1 MNSLPIENLSPERA
15 LLICAVRSAIS
26 RNPSIDFPAV
36 VDPSIDW
43 AIVADEAVYHGVVP
57 QLYGVL
63 QKTGSEFLPAEM
75 HEWLQDSFQNNLKHN
90 LILTGELWRIL
101 ARFQEHGISAIPFK
115 GPTLAMLAYGD
126 LAWREFTDL
135 DILVDER
142 DLAQVGELLVSA
154 GYQARAELS
163 LLSDPVFTA
172 IEREFYFTN
181 ARSGTLIDLQWHL
194 SSTIL
199 PFAMNL
205 EHIGK
210 NQITVLPGG
219 KQMATLGLE
228 DLLLYLCAHGS
239 RHCWE
244 RLGWIADVAGLINL
258 NPQLDWDVA
267 WSRARAMKCERVL
280 LHGLLLAQ
288 DLTGAQIPQA
298 IEQLAR
304 ADAGSC
310 ALAASIGRILAE
322 PLGRSTNKFDL
333 HRYFLKLQNRPADQ
347 FRHLLRLVFAPTVID
362 WEFWPLPSVLMFLY
376 PLVRL
381 IRLIAEHLPFT
392 APPKHKTES

>member
-1 MNSLPIENLSPERA
+1 MNGLPIENLSPERA
-15 LLICAVRSAIS
+15 FLFQIVRSAITGS
-26 RNPSIDFPAV
+26 CSVVWPAT
-36 VDPSIDW
+36 SIDW
-43 AIVADEAVYHGVVP
+43 AVVVDEAVYHGVVP
-57 QLYGVL
+57 QLYWFL
-63 QKTGSEFLPAEM
+63 QESGSDVVSSDVY
-75 HEWLQDSFQNNLKHN
+75 EWLHRAFQHNLKHN

-101 ARFQEHGISAIPFK
+101 LMFKDHDVSAIPFK
-115 GPTLAMLAYGD
+115 GPTLAMVAYGD

-142 DLAQVGELLVSA
+142 DLAKVGELLVSA
-154 GYQARAELS
+154 GYQARMDLS
-163 LLSDPVFTA
+163 LLSDPVFTV

-181 ARSGTLIDLQWHL
+181 ARTGTLIDLQWRL

-199 PFAMNL
+199 PFDMSL
-205 EHIGK
+205 EQIGK
-210 NQITVLPGG
+210 NQMTVFPGG

-267 WSRARAMKCERVL
+267 LAQARAMKCERVL
-280 LHGLLLAQ
+280 LHGLLLAK
-288 DLTGAQIPQA
+288 DLIGAQIPPA

-310 ALAASIGRILAE
+310 ALADSIGRTFVQ
-322 PLGRSTNKFDL
+322 PLGISTGKFNL
-333 HRYFLKLQNRPADQ
+333 HSYFLKLQSRPVNKL
-347 FRHLLRLVFAPTVID
+347 RHLFRLIFTPTVID
-362 WEFWPLPSVLMFLY
+362 WEFWPLPNALMFLY
-376 PLVRL
+376 PFVRA
-381 IRLIAEHLPFT
+381 IRLIAERLSF
-392 APPKHKTES
+392 KS